1 MNAHLPA
8 KSVSDRIIESA
19 IALFAV
25 KGYEGVSVKEL
36 TQAAGVNSALIS
48 YYFGGK
54 KELYSHVL
62 STQLAIL
69 ESIVHEMQHK
79 LLAPPERIYCFA
91 QQLIAAHH
99 KFPHLIRLVMVEI
112 INPTDCFESLV
123 KKTIEKINYFL
134 RGCIQEGIDEGEFK
148 AEVDPAVAAIAIVG
162 MINFYFMTLPLS
174 RELSMGKEANNNCT
188 EQSIRYYLQGISTAC

>member
-69 ESIVHEMQHK
+69 E
-79 LLAPPERIYCFA
+79 
-91 QQLIAAHH
+91 
-99 KFPHLIRLVMVEI
+99 
-112 INPTDCFESLV
+112 
-123 KKTIEKINYFL
+123 
-134 RGCIQEGIDEGEFK
+134 
-148 AEVDPAVAAIAIVG
+148 
-162 MINFYFMTLPLS
+162 
-174 RELSMGKEANNNCT
+174 
-188 EQSIRYYLQGISTAC
+188 